1 MAGSISRKTLVALLG
16 YLIAIGVVVLAV
28 VITVK
33 LLKNDIAKKTL
44 PMTISVTEASTRFAA
59 GAFLMD
65 VREQSEW
72 NTAHIQGAILIPLG
86 QLSSRLSEI
95 PTDRDV
101 LIICHSG
108 NRSAQARD
116 QLRAA
121 GYLNTTSIDG
131 GMTAWMAAGLQVVTG
146 P

>member
-1 MAGSISRKTLVALLG
+1 MAGSNSRKTLVALLG
-16 YLIAIGVVVLAV
+16 YLIAIGVVILAV

-33 LLKNDIAKKTL
+33 LLKKDIAKKTL

-59 GAFLMD
+59 GAFLLD

-72 NTAHIQGAILIPLG
+72 NTAHIQGAVLIPLG
-86 QLSSRLSEI
+86 QLSSRVSEI

-121 GYLNTTSIDG
+121 SYLNTTSIDG
-131 GMTAWMAAGLQVVTG
+131 GMTAWIAAGLPVVTG

>member
-16 YLIAIGVVVLAV
+16 YLIAIGVVILAV

-33 LLKNDIAKKTL
+33 LLKSDIAKKTL
-44 PMTISVTEASTRFAA
+44 PMTISVTEASTRFSA
-59 GAFLMD
+59 GAFLLD

-72 NTAHIQGAILIPLG
+72 DTAHIQGAVLIPLG
-86 QLSSRLSEI
+86 QLSSRVSEI

-121 GYLNTTSIDG
+121 GYRNTTSIDG
-131 GMTAWMAAGLQVVTG
+131 GMTAWIAAGLPVVTG

>member
-1 MAGSISRKTLVALLG
+1 MTGSTSRKTLIALLG
-16 YLIAIGVVVLAV
+16 YIIAIGVVILAV

-33 LLKNDIAKKTL
+33 VLKKDIARKTL

-59 GAFLMD
+59 GAFLLD

-72 NTAHIQGAILIPLG
+72 NTAHIKGAVLIPLG

>member
-1 MAGSISRKTLVALLG
+1 MAGSNSRKTLVALLG
-16 YLIAIGVVVLAV
+16 YLIAIGVVILAV

-33 LLKNDIAKKTL
+33 LLKNENAKKTL

-59 GAFLMD
+59 GAFLLD

-72 NTAHIQGAILIPLG
+72 NTAHIQGAVLIPLG

-131 GMTAWMAAGLQVVTG
+131 GMTAWIAAGLPVVTG